1 MQVTITG
8 KIFDLKVW
16 FETKCCGDVDF
27 QIGTA
32 VLLVYSAFAALYY
45 ARYTYYT
52 NVDYSDYDDYFFRR
66 SGRAQRSA
74 NSSPFKGLSP
84 TEYQRVMDA
93 VDGAKFKSPASS

>member
-1 MQVTITG
+1 MIAV
-8 KIFDLKVW
+8 
-16 FETKCCGDVDF
+16 CCR

-52 NVDYSDYDDYFFRR
+52 NVDYTDYDDYFFRR

-74 NSSPFKGLSP
+74 ADPVAAPFKGMSS
-84 TEYQRVMDA
+84 TEYQRIMDA
-93 VDGAKFKSPASS
+93 VDGAKFKSPSPPAS